1 MYLVLKHDTKYVVC
15 TYYLDMFRYIK
26 YSLDP
31 ISSGLKMLS
40 GVIFNDRNSKKL
52 LYFSISVA

>member
-26 YSLDP
+26 YSLEP
-31 ISSGLKMLS
+31 HQLRFENAIW
-40 GVIFNDRNSKKL
+40 VIFNDRNSKKL
-52 LYFSISVA
+52 LLGSR